1 MRILELLKENIG
13 NENVKENEEMSKHTS
28 FKTGGKADI
37 FVKIDNVDSLKYVI
51 NLSNKHKI
59 PIFILGN
66 GSNILVTDK
75 GIRGI
80 VCQINIT
87 KFEINI
93 QGKDI
98 FVTCGSGCKVPEIAQ
113 KLLKEEISGFE
124 FASGIP
130 GTIGGAIRMNAGAHG
145 KEMKD
150 IVVSSSC
157 IDMSGNIFEFDLAQH
172 KFEYRNSIFSNKK
185 YIILESTLKMQSG
198 DKNEINRKM
207 QEYLKYRK
215 ENQPFDKP
223 SAGSTFKR
231 GDGFI
236 TAKIVDECGL
246 KGKQI
251 GGAQVSTK
259 HAGFII
265 NNGNASSKD
274 ILDLIDFVKSTV
286 FEKTGKVIELEVE
299 VVGEE

>member
-87 KFEINI
+87 KFEINR
-93 QGKDI
+93 QEKDI

-185 YIILESTLKMQSG
+185 YIILESTLKM
-198 DKNEINRKM
+198 
-207 QEYLKYRK
+207 
-215 ENQPFDKP
+215 
-223 SAGSTFKR
+223 
-231 GDGFI
+231 
-236 TAKIVDECGL
+236 
-246 KGKQI
+246 
-251 GGAQVSTK
+251 
-259 HAGFII
+259 
-265 NNGNASSKD
+265 
-274 ILDLIDFVKSTV
+274 
-286 FEKTGKVIELEVE
+286 
-299 VVGEE
+299 

>member
-1 MRILELLKENIG
+1 
-13 NENVKENEEMSKHTS
+13 
-28 FKTGGKADI
+28 
-37 FVKIDNVDSLKYVI
+37 
-51 NLSNKHKI
+51 
-59 PIFILGN
+59 
-66 GSNILVTDK
+66 
-75 GIRGI
+75 
-80 VCQINIT
+80 
-87 KFEINI
+87 
-93 QGKDI
+93 
-98 FVTCGSGCKVPEIAQ
+98 
-113 KLLKEEISGFE
+113 
-124 FASGIP
+124 
-130 GTIGGAIRMNAGAHG
+130 
-145 KEMKD
+145 
-150 IVVSSSC
+150 
-157 IDMSGNIFEFDLAQH
+157 
-172 KFEYRNSIFSNKK
+172 
-185 YIILESTLKMQSG
+185 
-198 DKNEINRKM
+198 M

-259 HAGFII
+259 DAGFII